1 MRIDPVFV
9 RIGSFSIYWYGVL
22 IMIGCG
28 LAAVIA
34 SRLSR
39 RNGHDP
45 EFAWD
50 MLTYAMIGGILGARL
65 WHVVTDLPYYLSHPD
80 QIIGLQ
86 MSGLR
91 IYGGVFGGALALAV
105 FAWRKKLRFW
115 EWADYAAPGLILA
128 QAIGRWGNFIN
139 QESYGPP
146 TDLPWGIYI
155 DPSRRLPGLEMYER
169 FHPFFFYESILNF
182 IVFLILLYLSLHWVK
197 KRYYGDIICLYG
209 VLYSIARIAVEP
221 WRLDPW
227 KIGEVYVAQIV
238 ALVVALAAAL
248 VMWIHRRPHN
258 APMAYVPGEPWQPP
272 EETVEDEEALAAE
285 EQAPPAAP
293 EPEPDG
299 AAPDATSGD

>member
-1 MRIDPVFV
+1 MRIDPVLI
-9 RIGSFSIYWYGVL
+9 RIGPLSIYWYGVL
-22 IMIGCG
+22 IMLGCG
-28 LAAVIA
+28 LAATIA

-39 RNGHDP
+39 RNGHNPDL
-45 EFAWD
+45 AWD
-50 MLTYAMIGGILGARL
+50 MLTYAMIGGILGARI
-65 WHVVTDLPYYLSHPD
+65 WHIMTDLDYYLAHPN
-80 QIIGLQ
+80 QMFGFQ

-91 IYGGVFGGALALAV
+91 IYGGVFGGALMLAV

-182 IVFLILLYLSLHWVK
+182 FVFLILLYLSLRWVK
-197 KRYYGDIICLYG
+197 KRSYGDIVCLYG
-209 VLYSIARIAVEP
+209 VLYSVARIFVEP

-227 KIGEVYVAQIV
+227 KVGDIYVAQFV
-238 ALVVALAAAL
+238 ALGVLLAAGA
-248 VMWIHRRPHN
+248 VMWIHRRPRFAHLAY
-258 APMAYVPGEPWQPP
+258 APGDPWQPP
-272 EETVEDEEALAAE
+272 EDDGGDESLGEGDAIKEGAEDAPV
-285 EQAPPAAP
+285 APPP
-293 EPEPDG
+293 VN
-299 AAPDATSGD
+299 DA